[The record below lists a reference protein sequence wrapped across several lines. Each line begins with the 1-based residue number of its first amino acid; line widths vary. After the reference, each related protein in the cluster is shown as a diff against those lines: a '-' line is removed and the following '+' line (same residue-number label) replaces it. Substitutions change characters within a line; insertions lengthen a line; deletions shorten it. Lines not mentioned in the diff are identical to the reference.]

1 MRIAVCDD
9 EKNIRKKLVGM
20 LDEIREICAVELEI
34 EECNDGDVLFNGEYD
49 LILLDI
55 EMPKMNGL
63 LVKERLEKTNT
74 AIVFITSHK
83 ELMPDAFGKNVY
95 GFVSKPIDEIKTKE
109 KIQDVIK
116 TMEKNNG
123 KILLEDYQGVHMF
136 FFRDILYIQSTQ
148 KYSTVYTTREKIL
161 CNYSLGE
168 WERIL
173 PVDDFMRCHKQF
185 LVGIHHIQKLKDMI
199 VLDNEQQVPI
209 SRRKKMECKEKYTKF
224 IIRNA
229 R

>member
-1 MRIAVCDD
+1 MKCTKEMQMRIAVCDD

-95 GFVSKPIDEIKTKE
+95 GCSNVGNE
-109 KIQDVIK
+109 
-116 TMEKNNG
+116 
-123 KILLEDYQGVHMF
+123 LLNVT
-136 FFRDILYIQSTQ
+136 IS
-148 KYSTVYTTREKIL
+148 
-161 CNYSLGE
+161 
-168 WERIL
+168 
-173 PVDDFMRCHKQF
+173 
-185 LVGIHHIQKLKDMI
+185 HIQKQYGIALECSGRVNEKCKVIEGDICIIVSNLLKSLSKLSI
-199 VLDNEQQVPI
+199 
-209 SRRKKMECKEKYTKF
+209 
-224 IIRNA
+224 
-229 R
+229 